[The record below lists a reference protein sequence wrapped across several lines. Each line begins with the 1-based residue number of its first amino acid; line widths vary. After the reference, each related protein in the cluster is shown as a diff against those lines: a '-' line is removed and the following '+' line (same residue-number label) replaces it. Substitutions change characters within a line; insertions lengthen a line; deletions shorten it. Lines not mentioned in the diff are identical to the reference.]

1 MIPMAVAVPRPTTL
15 AELRFSAPSRPGLIG
30 DPRVPKAP
38 TMMRRLQAEEG
49 DPWFALL
56 LTCCAGLATTIG
68 AAMAFCVN
76 TNDNRVFAICLAV
89 SAGVMTYVSFVEIL
103 SKASESFEE
112 AGYGEHDAFS
122 LGTLVFFCG
131 VLVSI
136 LVEMI
141 AMCFFKRHSMEHK
154 AFEHGSAQEV
164 VQAHRDPDQLA
175 SAISPEKD
183 QQMEETS
190 PGDVEV
196 QTAQS
201 GYQKPLSGMERVNML
216 QMAAFSGVAIA
227 LHNFPEGLATFV
239 ATLADPGFGVPMAFA
254 IAIHNIPEGL
264 AVAAPILKATNSKC
278 KAFFWA
284 FLSGMS
290 EPLGGLLAWLVLKE
304 IVGPVTF
311 AILFGIIGGVMIHI
325 SFKKLLPTALR
336 YDPENKYTAYS
347 FFAGMAVMA
356 GSLVIFGY

>member
-1 MIPMAVAVPRPTTL
+1 
-15 AELRFSAPSRPGLIG
+15 
-30 DPRVPKAP
+30 
-38 TMMRRLQAEEG
+38 MMRRLQAAEEG

-76 TNDNRVFAICLAV
+76 TNDNRVFAICLAI

-103 SKASESFEE
+103 FKAAEKFQE

-131 VLVSI
+131 LVVSI
-136 LVEMI
+136 LIEMV
-141 AMCFFKRHSMEHK
+141 AMCCFKRHSMENK
-154 AFEHGSAQEV
+154 AFHHGSAQQV
-164 VQAHRDPDQLA
+164 AQAHQDPDQLA
-175 SAISPEKD
+175 RAISPDNQEQKV
-183 QQMEETS
+183 QAS
-190 PGDVEV
+190 DVEV
-196 QTAQS
+196 QMTQS
-201 GYQKPLSGMERVNML
+201 GQQKPLSGMERVNML
-216 QMAAFSGVAIA
+216 QMAAFSGAAIA

-239 ATLADPGFGVPMAFA
+239 ATLEDPSFGVPMAFA

-325 SFKKLLPTALR
+325 SFQKLLPTALK

-347 FFAGMAVMA
+347 FFVGMAVMA
-356 GSLVIFGY
+356 ASLVVFGY

>member
-1 MIPMAVAVPRPTTL
+1 MTT
-15 AELRFSAPSRPGLIG
+15 
-30 DPRVPKAP
+30 
-38 TMMRRLQAEEG
+38 RRLQEEG

-103 SKASESFEE
+103 FKAAESFTE
-112 AGYGEHDAFS
+112 AGFGEHDSFS
-122 LGTLVFFCG
+122 LATLVFFCG
-131 VLVSI
+131 LLASI
-136 LVEMI
+136 GLEMV
-141 AMCFFKRHSMEHK
+141 AMFFFKKHSMQHK
-154 AFEHGSAQEV
+154 AFEHGSAQDV
-164 VQAHRDPDQLA
+164 AQAHRDPDQLA
-175 SAISPEKD
+175 AAISPDEKVAEAAKAGD
-183 QQMEETS
+183 V
-190 PGDVEV
+190 DVEV
-196 QTAQS
+196 PT
-201 GYQKPLSGMERVNML
+201 GGGFEKPLSGMERVNML

-278 KAFFWA
+278 KAFAWA

-304 IVGPVTF
+304 VVGPVTF
-311 AILFGIIGGVMIHI
+311 AILFGLIGGVMIHI
-325 SFKKLLPTALR
+325 SFKKLLPTALK
-336 YDPENKYTAYS
+336 YDPENNYTAYS

>member
-1 MIPMAVAVPRPTTL
+1 MAGT
-15 AELRFSAPSRPGLIG
+15 
-30 DPRVPKAP
+30 
-38 TMMRRLQAEEG
+38 RRLQTEEG

-76 TNDNRVFAICLAV
+76 TNDNRVFAVCLAL
-89 SAGVMTYVSFVEIL
+89 SAGVMTYVSFCEIL
-103 SKASESFEE
+103 FKASDSFAE
-112 AGYGEHDAFS
+112 AGFGEEDSFS
-122 LGTLVFFCG
+122 LATLVFFCG
-131 VLVSI
+131 LLASI
-136 LVEMI
+136 LFEMI
-141 AMCFFKRHSMEHK
+141 AMFFFRRHHMEHK
-154 AFEHGSAQEV
+154 SFEHGSAADV
-164 VQAHRDPDQLA
+164 AAAHRDPDHLDV
-175 SAISPEKD
+175 AISPDEGPKGKSN
-183 QQMEETS
+183 QAQEAA
-190 PGDVEV
+190 PADVEV
-196 QTAQS
+196 AVAQGS
-201 GYQKPLSGMERVNML
+201 DKPLSGMERVNML

-254 IAIHNIPEGL
+254 IAIHNVPEGL

-278 KAFFWA
+278 KAFAWA

-325 SFKKLLPTALR
+325 SFKKLLPSALR
-336 YDPENKYTAYS
+336 YDPENRYTACS
-347 FFAGMAVMA
+347 FFLGMGIMA
-356 GSLVIFGY
+356 ASLVIFQY